1 MKLISLTLAMTT
13 LLFAANANA
22 GPPVTVVFKNNGTS
36 SANYVVTNSNEA
48 STFANAS
55 PKPLPVVAPGASN
68 TYVVVSPITPLVNFA
83 SLRYRS
89 GIKECQFYTAYVSGA
104 ARPWNSTATGSG
116 GAVCASRI
124 TAINVAT
131 NAWTVEFTMR

>member
-1 MKLISLTLAMTT
+1 MKLISLALAMTT
-13 LLFAANANA
+13 LLFAVDASA
-22 GPPVTVVFKNNGTS
+22 GPPVTVVFKNNGTTN
-36 SANYVVTNSNEA
+36 ANYTIISNNEV
-48 STFANAS
+48 STYVNAT
-55 PKPLPVVAPGASN
+55 PKPAPVVAPGATN
-68 TYVVVSPITPLVNFA
+68 TYVVVSPISPLVNFA

-89 GIKECQFYTAYVSGA
+89 GIKECQFYTSYVSGA

-124 TAINVAT
+124 TAVNIAT